1 MATEEKRILKMA
13 YLLLQSNGYLK
24 AGDLARELNLSERTI
39 KNDIEH
45 LRVFLKECGCT
56 LDSVRGKGYI
66 LQIDEPDQF
75 AKIREWLNI
84 LFNNVENNTRERLSY
99 QLARAIMC
107 RQATDE
113 DGYFLLDEL
122 AAQLYCSSSTVK
134 KKMTWVREFL
144 KSFGISLISRPG
156 HGMKLCGD
164 EFSQR
169 LCMLELYEN
178 HFRIRVVAFNDQVYE
193 RAFRD
198 RGDKDKVR
206 KTVLDTI
213 RASENELFDTYINR
227 LVDYVLLLRN
237 RIQSGNL
244 IEADSERWSVYRKKL
259 PLSKEWTLAV
269 KLLENLKNIS
279 GYLQDISNVE
289 GEIAALAALFLMWGD
304 WEQMPELK
312 KRFSIFYTKAK
323 NLTEQVVENL
333 KEQWKVPDEI
343 SNSQLVTA
351 LIPDMLR
358 LLFQKNFGYADCFML
373 GNSISENAIKRSPFV
388 LALADSIGEFLSHKA
403 DLKINEYNTQL
414 LGVSLYKILNV
425 IDYPYVPRKIL
436 LCARNGKSS
445 AQIIAKDIVRRLGDW
460 WIGKMEIYPFYD
472 ARKLPVENYD
482 WVIGSFNSYAY
493 HYTWSYLHVHAMMT
507 PEDIEQVRRQVLLS
521 GYDLFYSAQQLKWD
535 ELAVH
540 RDFSICGIQS
550 IFQLLSYQWGKDI
563 NSKEVLNQFFMD
575 PRHLRVRNQLLCVIV
590 PSEYTE
596 KRIFDL
602 YFLKKGLEY
611 EEEMVRAVLF
621 IAIDFQ
627 ESIVSMRFLE
637 NGIRYLQD
645 DFEQLSPKLTTAS
658 VMEVLI
664 DGVRKRL

>member
-144 KSFGISLISRPG
+144 KSFGISLISRPS

-388 LALADSIGEFLSHKA
+388 LALADSIGEF
-403 DLKINEYNTQL
+403 
-414 LGVSLYKILNV
+414 
-425 IDYPYVPRKIL
+425 
-436 LCARNGKSS
+436 
-445 AQIIAKDIVRRLGDW
+445 
-460 WIGKMEIYPFYD
+460 
-472 ARKLPVENYD
+472 
-482 WVIGSFNSYAY
+482 
-493 HYTWSYLHVHAMMT
+493 
-507 PEDIEQVRRQVLLS
+507 
-521 GYDLFYSAQQLKWD
+521 
-535 ELAVH
+535 
-540 RDFSICGIQS
+540 
-550 IFQLLSYQWGKDI
+550 
-563 NSKEVLNQFFMD
+563 
-575 PRHLRVRNQLLCVIV
+575 
-590 PSEYTE
+590 
-596 KRIFDL
+596 
-602 YFLKKGLEY
+602 
-611 EEEMVRAVLF
+611 
-621 IAIDFQ
+621 
-627 ESIVSMRFLE
+627 
-637 NGIRYLQD
+637 
-645 DFEQLSPKLTTAS
+645 
-658 VMEVLI
+658 
-664 DGVRKRL
+664 